1 MAEAPGTPP
10 PTAAPVACV
19 AFADP
24 ASTTSPSRVV
34 PAVAIE
40 PAQQDDPVEADEGFA
55 SDNDSSIDDRISS
68 YTASLSSSVIDYPEE
83 YGRRYHAFRPGSY
96 SFPNDEVEM
105 ERLDMA
111 HAMMV
116 RAIGSKLWLA
126 PLAKE
131 KVHRILDIGTGT
143 GIWAVEIGDIFE
155 NAEVIGNDL
164 SAIQPEWCVKSRHES
179 LSDDSKAHSSSLDSR
194 VPPNVKFEID
204 DVESEWVGVK
214 KYDFIM
220 CRYMAASIQD
230 WPKLIANIYDNLN
243 PGGWAEFQDMST
255 EYYSDDGSYKPE
267 HATYEWNQ
275 TFVET
280 LDKIGRDPRPGP
292 KLEGWVRGHGGFE
305 HVAHHKF
312 KTPIGPWARHR
323 HFKDQ
328 GLLNLAQILEG
339 LEGFSLKLLCG
350 VLGRSKEEVL
360 VQLAEVRRELK
371 TGVFHALLDL
381 HVVYGQKPALPAAT
395 AGTE

>member
-10 PTAAPVACV
+10 PTTTPAAGVAS
-19 AFADP
+19 ADP
-24 ASTTSPSRVV
+24 APTTSPSRVV

-143 GIWAVEIGDIFE
+143 GIYGQ
-155 NAEVIGNDL
+155 VIGNDL
-164 SAIQPEWCVKSRHES
+164 SAIQPEWCGT
-179 LSDDSKAHSSSLDSR
+179 
-194 VPPNVKFEID
+194 PNVKFEID

-381 HVVYGQKPALPAAT
+381 
-395 AGTE
+395 

>member
-10 PTAAPVACV
+10 PTTAPAAGVASP
-19 AFADP
+19 DP
-24 ASTTSPSRVV
+24 APTTSPSRVV

-40 PAQQDDPVEADEGFA
+40 PAQQDDPVEADEG
-55 SDNDSSIDDRISS
+55 SS

-126 PLAKE
+126 PLARE
-131 KVHRILDIGTGT
+131 KIHRILDIGTGT

-164 SAIQPEWCVKSRHES
+164 SAIQPEW
-179 LSDDSKAHSSSLDSR
+179 

-230 WPKLIANIYDNLN
+230 WPKLIANVYDNLN

-360 VQLAEVRRELK
+360 VQLAESTSRFSLAHLISSLKEL
-371 TGVFHALLDL
+371 TS
-381 HVVYGQKPALPAAT
+381 T
-395 AGTE
+395 

>member
-10 PTAAPVACV
+10 PKIAPAAGVAS
-19 AFADP
+19 ADP
-24 ASTTSPSRVV
+24 ASTTTPSRVV
-34 PAVAIE
+34 PAVAID
-40 PAQQDDPVEADEGFA
+40 PAQQDDPVEADEG
-55 SDNDSSIDDRISS
+55 
-68 YTASLSSSVIDYPEE
+68 VIDYPEE

-131 KVHRILDIGTGT
+131 KIHRILDIGTGT

-155 NAEVIGNDL
+155 NAESKRD
-164 SAIQPEWCVKSRHES
+164 S
-179 LSDDSKAHSSSLDSR
+179 LFDDSKAHSLSLDYR

-381 HVVYGQKPALPAAT
+381 
-395 AGTE
+395 

>member
-10 PTAAPVACV
+10 PTTAPAAGVASPN
-19 AFADP
+19 P
-24 ASTTSPSRVV
+24 APTSPSRVV

-126 PLAKE
+126 PLSKE

-164 SAIQPEWCVKSRHES
+164 SAIQPEW
-179 LSDDSKAHSSSLDSR
+179 

-230 WPKLIANIYDNLN
+230 WPKLIAKIYEYVTLYSLPLTWPIFILIASPSSNLN

-255 EYYSDDGSYKPE
+255 EYYSDDGSYRPE
-267 HATYEWNQ
+267 HATYVWNQ

-381 HVVYGQKPALPAAT
+381 
-395 AGTE
+395 